1 MANIEY
7 LPETQK
13 VVTALTDGPQIIQIY
28 SNTNITN
35 SSLFININ
43 EITEHSPL
51 TYSEVNQNI
60 VDAPEE
66 KILVDQEKTLVRVSE
81 ALKWND
87 SKLRDPD
94 PAVRQKA
101 KNFEDA
107 IISANIQPTL
117 VNERTIASETVED
130 KSKKAKSDYRKQRE
144 IQGLGSICEETNQ
157 QITEK
162 EKIHIHHD
170 PRVAD
175 YPELAA
181 EESTLN
187 AIGSEK
193 HHFRHKD
200 DNKLL

>member
-1 MANIEY
+1 MAKIEY

-28 SNTNITN
+28 SNTKVTN
-35 SSLFININ
+35 SSLFINVN
-43 EITEHSPL
+43 EITKHSPL
-51 TYSEVNQNI
+51 TYFEVNQNI

-66 KILVDQEKTLVRVSE
+66 KILFDQDKTLVRVSE
-81 ALKWND
+81 VLKWND

-94 PAVRQKA
+94 PIVRQKA
-101 KNFEDA
+101 KSFEGA
-107 IISANIQPTL
+107 IISANIQPAL

-130 KSKKAKSDYRKQRE
+130 KSKKAKSDYRKKRE
-144 IQGLGSICEETNQ
+144 NQGLGTICEETNQ
-157 QITEK
+157 QIIEK

-200 DNKLL
+200 DNKLI